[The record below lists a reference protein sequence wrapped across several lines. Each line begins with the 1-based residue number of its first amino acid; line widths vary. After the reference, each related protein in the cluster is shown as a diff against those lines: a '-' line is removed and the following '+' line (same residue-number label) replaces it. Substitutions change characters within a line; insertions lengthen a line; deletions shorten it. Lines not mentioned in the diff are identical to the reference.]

1 MGGVQ
6 KVTILVPSS
15 FSKQLT
21 FINIFIN
28 LIFLCCLKCSI
39 GFFSIIVESICYVH
53 VSDIYIW
60 NNTHNILKYCS

>member
-1 MGGVQ
+1 MPRQAREAPWMGGVGTLGVQ

-39 GFFSIIVESICYVH
+39 CFFSIIV
-53 VSDIYIW
+53 
-60 NNTHNILKYCS
+60 